1 MAEWVNG
8 KVIQVQHWTNELFS
22 IIVNAPIDNF
32 TAGQFAKL
40 ALEIDGERIQ
50 RAYSYVNAPSD
61 PNLEFY
67 LVRVPE
73 GKLSPELSRLEAGSE
88 VMVTKEAAGF
98 FVLEEVPNCDA
109 LWMLATGTA
118 IGPYLSI
125 LQEGKDLERFNNLV
139 LVHAVRFSRDLS
151 YLPLMQQLQQRY
163 HGKLRIQTVVS
174 REEAAGSL
182 TGRIPALLED
192 GRLEAAVGLNIDA
205 ATSHVMLCGN
215 PQMVRDT
222 QQTLKTH
229 RQMRKH
235 LRRKPGHITSE
246 HYW

>member
-8 KVIQVQHWTNELFS
+8 KVIAVQHWTETLFS
-22 IIVNAPIDNF
+22 ITLNAPINSF

-40 ALEIDGERIQ
+40 ALDVDGERVQ
-50 RAYSYVNAPSD
+50 RAYSYVNAPD
-61 PNLEFY
+61 NPNLEFY
-67 LVRVPE
+67 LVMVPD
-73 GKLSPELSRLEAGSE
+73 GKLSPKLQQLRPGDD
-88 VMVTKEAAGF
+88 VQVTQEAAGF
-98 FVLEEVPNCDA
+98 FVLEEVPTCDT

-125 LQEGKDLERFNNLV
+125 LREGKDLERFNNLV
-139 LVHAVRFSRDLS
+139 LIHAARRASDLS
-151 YLPLMQQLQQRY
+151 YLPLMQQLQQHY
-163 HGKLRIQTVVS
+163 NGKLRIQTVVS
-174 REEAAGSL
+174 REDVAGSL
-182 TGRIPALLED
+182 CGRIPALLEN
-192 GRLEAAVGLNIDA
+192 GQLEAAVGLTIDA
-205 ATSHVMLCGN
+205 ETSHVMLCGN

-222 QQTLKTH
+222 QQTLKDH